1 MQWYVDGWTAHN
13 IRWTSCAFETPEG
26 RFPLVWPEA
35 FVFPFGDAVAW
46 AFLEGPAFPSPSLD
60 RGRGSE
66 TTLRPFPVFG
76 GMAIIAHLVIRGFY
90 AGVLRKDGGDSERLV
105 SGGRNMID
113 RLRVFDPIVRIDAPR
128 ARNETGEFY
137 VGVPSDK
144 GRRRRDSSLF

>member
-46 AFLEGPAFPSPSLD
+46 AFLEGPASPSPSLD

-66 TTLRPFPVFG
+66 TTLRPLPVFG

-90 AGVLRKDGGDSERLV
+90 SGVLCKDGGD
-105 SGGRNMID
+105 
-113 RLRVFDPIVRIDAPR
+113 P
-128 ARNETGEFY
+128 
-137 VGVPSDK
+137 
-144 GRRRRDSSLF
+144 